1 MRVFYAS
8 SNATDVEIKIYKRLI
23 CMIILHDKIYH
34 MTEMI
39 ATITERGQVSVPS
52 RIRKLANLKPGVI
65 LKWEML
71 SSKEFRVT
79 VSEKPTA
86 QGPYAVLGWIKR
98 SNPDETRS
106 TDEIMRELRAGDE
119 D

>member
-1 MRVFYAS
+1 
-8 SNATDVEIKIYKRLI
+8 
-23 CMIILHDKIYH
+23 MIILRDKIYH
-34 MTEMI
+34 MTEMT

>member
-1 MRVFYAS
+1 
-8 SNATDVEIKIYKRLI
+8 
-23 CMIILHDKIYH
+23 
-34 MTEMI
+34 
-39 ATITERGQVSVPS
+39 
-52 RIRKLANLKPGVI
+52 
-65 LKWEML
+65 ML

-98 SNPDETRS
+98 NNPNETRS